1 MKEKSVFVAL
11 VEDGITDITGGVSL
25 TMGTGNTPTGSC
37 KEKGNWTIFTL
48 TRTTHY
54 WDGRPRMKKSK

>member
-25 TMGTGNTPTGSC
+25 TVGTGNTPTGSC